1 MSAFIDALARAS
13 VPVIMELKPRDAD
26 GRDLFAGRTPAQLV
40 ATYERLGA
48 PCLSVVTGSW
58 FGGDDALLREVATLT
73 ERPILKK
80 DFVTSERQI
89 AAAKAQGASAV
100 LLTAE
105 LLPGS
110 LTARLAAACRRHC
123 RHPVRRDRRCRPAR
137 AARRRPRLRGR
148 GQQQGHPAARAR
160 RGADRAQPRATAG
173 RAGSGAECAVSAGGI
188 ADSRA
193 AARLLDAG
201 YDALLIGTALLA
213 GCLEQQASR
222 RGRWRAGGASRRH
235 RSRLSALALGA
246 WSRDTDSYGRGPR
259 TAPSDPVIR
268 DRLRP
273 VAALRARGSA
283 DR

>member
-1 MSAFIDALARAS
+1 MAGFIDALARAS

-89 AAAKAQGASAV
+89 AAAKAQGAAAI

-110 LTARLAAACRRHC
+110 LTARLAAACRRHGVTAFVEVSDAGQLERLGDASGC
-123 RHPVRRDRRCRPAR
+123 VVAVNNKDI
-137 AARRRPRLRGR
+137 RRRERGEAR
-148 GQQQGHPAARAR
+148 IERSLELLPAVVR
-160 RGADRAQPRATAG
+160 
-173 RAGSGAECAVSAGGI
+173 SGAEFAVSAGGI
-188 ADSRA
+188 ADPHA
-193 AARLLDAG
+193 ATRLLDAG
-201 YDALLIGTALLA
+201 YDALLIGTALL
-213 GCLEQQASR
+213 
-222 RGRWRAGGASRRH
+222 RGM
-235 RSRLSALALGA
+235 
-246 WSRDTDSYGRGPR
+246 PR
-259 TAPSDPVIR
+259 TASTE
-268 DRLRP
+268 
-273 VAALRARGSA
+273 AGGW
-283 DR
+283 